1 MSVAANIAVL
11 ILIAGAI
18 VFLLATMVLLVLT
31 GFALVEGTWLIR
43 LFLRGLGQ
51 RTNNLTQN
59 IDETVGRR
67 LINPLAQF
75 ERSLIW
81 SQEFFRS
88 LRNDSDQHSKL

>member
-31 GFALVEGTWLIR
+31 GIALVEVTVLIR
-43 LFLRGLGQ
+43 RFLRGQGQ

-59 IDETVGRR
+59 IDTVTQNIDK
-67 LINPLAQF
+67 LI
-75 ERSLIW
+75 
-81 SQEFFRS
+81 
-88 LRNDSDQHSKL
+88 KLNNLMYHK